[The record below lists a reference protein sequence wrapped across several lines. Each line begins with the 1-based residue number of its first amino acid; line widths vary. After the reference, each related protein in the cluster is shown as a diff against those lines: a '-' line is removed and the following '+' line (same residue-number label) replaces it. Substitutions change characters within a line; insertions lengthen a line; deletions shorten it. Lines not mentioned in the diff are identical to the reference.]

1 MEDCVFCKIAAGDIP
16 SKKVYEDDHVLAFY
30 DLAPQAPVHVLVIP
44 KAHADNLVGAQAMDD
59 RSLAHLLRACSTVA
73 ESLGLDKTGF
83 RIVSNCG
90 KDARQSVNHLHIHLL
105 GGAQLSEQMV

>member
-1 MEDCVFCKIAAGDIP
+1 MEDCVFCKIVAGDIP
-16 SKKVYEDDHVLAFY
+16 SKKVYEDDRVLAFY
-30 DLAPQAPVHVLVIP
+30 DLNPQAPVHVLVIP
-44 KAHADNLVGAQAMDD
+44 KAHAANLLDARALDD
-59 RSLAHLLRACSTVA
+59 QTLAHLLRTCSDIA

-90 KDARQSVNHLHIHLL
+90 EDARQSVDHLHIHLL